1 MLIIGTFWVLEV
13 MPLAVTSLLPVVLFP
28 LLGVMEVKTIS
39 TSYFKVSKQMKNKTN
54 TSLSEQFLNIIRKS
68 YKHTNAIT
76 MA

>member
-1 MLIIGTFWVLEV
+1 MIIGTFWVLEV

-54 TSLSEQFLNIIRKS
+54 TSLSEQFQNIIRKS
-68 YKHTNAIT
+68 
-76 MA
+76 

>member
-1 MLIIGTFWVLEV
+1 VLIIGTFWVLEV